1 VPKKKKPSPDTQNS
15 WPEVFN
21 EIEIKSVPIEYL
33 SSVQIHFV
41 DGKTWEINID
51 KARKDNSEM
60 DTGDIENSLDDLIEE
75 YEDAIDTIDFRLDT
89 AKVKRDITKR
99 TKVFMK
105 KRK

>member
-1 VPKKKKPSPDTQNS
+1 MPRKKRKSSDIENS
-15 WPEVFN
+15 WPEVFD
-21 EIEIKSVPIEYL
+21 EIEIRSVPIEYL
-33 SSVQIHFV
+33 SSVQIHFF

-51 KARKDNSEM
+51 RARRDNSTS
-60 DTGDIENSLDDLIEE
+60 DDLENSLDDLIEE
-75 YEDAIDTIDFRLDT
+75 YEDVIDTIDFRLDT

>member
-1 VPKKKKPSPDTQNS
+1 M
-15 WPEVFN
+15 
-21 EIEIKSVPIEYL
+21 
-33 SSVQIHFV
+33 QIHFV

-89 AKVKRDITKR
+89 EKVKRDITKR